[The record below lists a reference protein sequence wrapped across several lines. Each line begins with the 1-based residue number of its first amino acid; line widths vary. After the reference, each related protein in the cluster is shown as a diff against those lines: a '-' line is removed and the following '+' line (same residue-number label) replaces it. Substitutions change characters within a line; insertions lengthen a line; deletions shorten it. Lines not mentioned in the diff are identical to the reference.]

1 MCGLGASEKQYNIF
15 TCDDVVEG
23 SPNLQFSSCNFL
35 PPLGGTMGR
44 RECVQSCSSLSSS
57 WRKLANFLHNGGA
70 SSVSE
75 EKLAK
80 KIHRRP
86 CEFFFAA
93 QIKFRE
99 NGVNESIDWAV
110 SQTTLKYKNE
120 KLRIYC
126 SLCTHHYYTHTKKP
140 KQKMKFSIL

>member
-1 MCGLGASEKQYNIF
+1 MCGLGAREKQYHIF
-15 TCDDVVEG
+15 TCAVVMWREG

-35 PPLGGTMGR
+35 LPLGVQWADAS
-44 RECVQSCSSLSSS
+44 VQSCSPLSS
-57 WRKLANFLHNGGA
+57 WRKLANFLPPPFQ
-70 SSVSE
+70 
-75 EKLAK
+75 K
-80 KIHRRP
+80 KNLQKTGCRAIF
-86 CEFFFAA
+86 FFFAA

-99 NGVNESIDWAV
+99 TGVLESIDWAV

-140 KQKMKFSIL
+140 KQKMEFSIL